1 MGSESSADGLP
12 DPLPKETL
20 RSNYMRVGAFE
31 LTDPLPRLRDPHL
44 FTILQPW
51 IDVGSVGTLAL
62 ATLEKEFGAE
72 ELGKLARP
80 SNFYD
85 FTRYRPMLN
94 RRDGERIVEPPNTVI
109 RYAKGEGESDFL
121 FMHLLEPHAN
131 GEDFVDSLIELADT
145 LGVARYCQIG
155 AMYGSTPHT
164 RPLVASGQST
174 DADVQGMLASQ
185 GVRTSNYEGPTSI
198 MALATQELTKRNI
211 TTMSVLVQLPP
222 YARLE
227 EDHRGQERLLRLL
240 SPIYRF
246 SLGELDSIERHG
258 DRQYQEIDRMAQM
271 DPRVQ
276 SLVKQLEESYDSEQS
291 DVKTDTGAP
300 SEPEPPQLSADLER
314 FLRDLESGE
323 EGTSA

>member
-1 MGSESSADGLP
+1 
-12 DPLPKETL
+12 
-20 RSNYMRVGAFE
+20 MRVGAFE
-31 LTDPLPRLRDPHL
+31 LNEPLPQLRDPHL

-62 ATLEKEFGAE
+62 GTLEKEFGAQD
-72 ELGKLARP
+72 LGQLARP
-80 SNFYD
+80 STFYD
-85 FTRYRPMLN
+85 LTRYRPML
-94 RRDGERIVEPPNTVI
+94 RRRGGERIVEPPNTVI

-121 FMHLLEPHAN
+121 FLHLLEPHAN

-155 AMYGSTPHT
+155 AMYGSAPHT

-174 DADVQGMLASQ
+174 DPDVQGMLAQQ
-185 GVRTSNYEGPTSI
+185 GVRSSNYEGPTSI
-198 MALATQELTKRNI
+198 MALATQELTKRDI
-211 TTMSVLVQLPP
+211 GTMSVLIQLPP
-222 YARLE
+222 YARLD

-246 SLGELDSIERHG
+246 SLGDLASIERQG

-276 SLVKQLEESYDSEQS
+276 SLVKQLEESYDTEQS
-291 DVKTDTGAP
+291 GRPDEERASTEPAP
-300 SEPEPPQLSADLER
+300 PPLSPDLER

-323 EGTSA
+323 DDANN

>member
-1 MGSESSADGLP
+1 
-12 DPLPKETL
+12 
-20 RSNYMRVGAFE
+20 MRVGAFE
-31 LTDPLPRLRDPHL
+31 LIEPLPQLRDPHL
-44 FTILQPW
+44 FAILQPW

-62 ATLEKEFGAE
+62 GTLEKEFGAQD
-72 ELGKLARP
+72 LGKLARP
-80 SNFYD
+80 STFYD
-85 FTRYRPMLN
+85 LTRYRPMLH
-94 RRDGERIVEPPNTVI
+94 RRGGERIVEPPNTMI

-121 FMHLLEPHAN
+121 FLHLLEPHAN

-174 DADVQGMLASQ
+174 DPDIQGMLAHQ
-185 GVRTSNYEGPTSI
+185 GVRSSNYEGPTSI
-198 MALATQELTKRNI
+198 MALATQEMTKRDI
-211 TTMSVLVQLPP
+211 GTMSVLIQLPP
-222 YARLE
+222 YARLD

-246 SLGELDSIERHG
+246 SLGDLASIERQG

-276 SLVKQLEESYDSEQS
+276 SLVKQLEEAYDTEQS
-291 DVKTDTGAP
+291 GQAAEGGQ
-300 SEPEPPQLSADLER
+300 SGGPEPPPLSPDLER
-314 FLRDLESGE
+314 FLRDLEGGDDRVGS
-323 EGTSA
+323 